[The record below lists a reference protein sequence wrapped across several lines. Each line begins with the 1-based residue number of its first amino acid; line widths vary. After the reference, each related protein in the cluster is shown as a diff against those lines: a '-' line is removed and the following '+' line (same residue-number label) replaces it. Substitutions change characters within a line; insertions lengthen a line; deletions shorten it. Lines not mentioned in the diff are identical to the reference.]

1 MIDHELEEI
10 LRTRFRR
17 DGARAGAAPAALY
30 ASVSSIPETTPFGVA
45 RYPTRR
51 VLLLA
56 ATILLTLTVGGALAI
71 GSGLIRLPR
80 PPDFLPGP
88 PADELSTVLLQPLA
102 CDLTLGDELVLQM
115 RFNDPTGKPAQ
126 VTVDEDGH
134 VVRGP
139 EPWLPEEG
147 IPWEQRTMS
156 AEGLARLLADVEGS
170 GLRDCMQVP
179 GPGPTAVSVRLEDEI
194 VVMGFGGWSV
204 RKPSQAELDAGNV
217 LAGRFIDVDLGV
229 EADEWV
235 DAEWLPYEPDRAQ
248 IILLRFE
255 GSVPCCWTSGDYQDV
270 AWQDMTLPDG
280 STFRT
285 VGATHPDDPPP
296 DYLETRC
303 HVIPAVERDAWIEA
317 FGEPAD
323 PAHLWMLADGSNGG
337 GLQITMTPL
346 LPHDPG
352 CLGSPDQPPREK
364 LIDDLRVCDLVPE
377 SAGWGDGF
385 LLEDHGGGWGAC
397 EYYPPRSRIGGW
409 VFASRHAVT
418 AEEAPAVAAHQFG
431 YGLTTDEVA
440 GRPVYLNS
448 CIEPTKDC
456 SAAIAISA
464 DPYFVIV
471 VPDRH
476 SSPDELRALAESVIG
491 ALTP

>member
-10 LRTRFRR
+10 LQTRFRR
-17 DGARAGAAPAALY
+17 EGARAGAAPAALY
-30 ASVSSIPETTPFGVA
+30 ASVSSIPETTPYGIV
-45 RYPTRR
+45 RNPTRR

-56 ATILLTLTVGGALAI
+56 AAIIVTLTVGGALAV
-71 GSGLIRLPR
+71 GSGLIRLPN

-88 PADELSTVLLQPLA
+88 PADELSTVLVQPLA
-102 CDLTLGDELVLQM
+102 CDLTLDDDLVLQM
-115 RFNDPTGKPAQ
+115 SVVDSTGKPAQ
-126 VTVDEDGH
+126 LTVDDDGW
-134 VVRGP
+134 VIRGP

-147 IPWEQRTMS
+147 IPWEQRRMT
-156 AEGLARLLADVEGS
+156 AEGLARLLADVQAS
-170 GLRDCMQVP
+170 GLRDCIRVP
-179 GPGPTAVSVRLEDEI
+179 GPGPTAVSARLGDDV
-194 VVMGFGGWSV
+194 VVMGFGGWWV
-204 RKPSQAELDAGNV
+204 RTPSPAELDGGDL
-217 LAGRFIDVDLGV
+217 LASRFNDPDLGAR
-229 EADEWV
+229 ADEWV
-235 DAEWLPYEPDRAQ
+235 DAEWLPFEPDRSQ

-270 AWQDMTLPDG
+270 AWREMTLPDG
-280 STFRT
+280 STFIT

-296 DYLETRC
+296 DYVETRC
-303 HVIPAVERDAWIEA
+303 HVIPAADRDAWVEA

-323 PAHLWMLADGSNGG
+323 PAHFFWMLADGSHG

-352 CLGSPDQPPREK
+352 CLGTPDPAPREN
-364 LIDDLRVCDLVPE
+364 LIEDLRVCDLVPE

-385 LLEDHGGGWGAC
+385 LLEDHGGGWAAC

-409 VFASRHAVT
+409 VFVSRHPVT

-440 GRPVYLNS
+440 GRPVYLNA
-448 CIEPTKDC
+448 CVEPTEDC
-456 SAAIAISA
+456 SAGIAISA

-476 SSPDELRALAESVIG
+476 SPPDELRALAALLIG
-491 ALTP
+491 SLPP